1 MTPSV
6 IIEIVTSGG
15 VGLFWEITFS
25 TLGGLGLFLF
35 GIQIMASGMQKAAG
49 DRFRRILELLT
60 NKPLLGALTGVV
72 VTLLVQS
79 SSTVTVMVV
88 GFANAGL
95 MNLSQA
101 ISIIIGANI
110 GTTITAQIV
119 SFKIGVIIFP
129 AIGVGSLL
137 NFFGRRRIHR
147 YLGQTLLGFG
157 LLFLGMTTMSEGMSP
172 LRDLEAF
179 HNLLAQ
185 FSAYPLLGILFGAIF
200 TALIQSSSAAT
211 GVIIALTMQ
220 DLIPFNAAVPLV
232 LGTNIGTSITAIL
245 AGIGANVA
253 AKRAAVAHV
262 LFNVFGVMLAL
273 IFLGPFTDLML
284 HTASTVP
291 RQVANTHTA
300 FNLFGTVVFI
310 IFIKQF
316 SALVCRIIPGDDS
329 KMEFG
334 PKFLDPRILKT
345 PAAAIGGVKKEL
357 LRMAVIAR
365 EMLDEAMQVFIKSDL
380 KKVQHIEQMEELI
393 NDLEKEINI
402 YLADVSQHSMTREQS
417 TMIGSL
423 MSAANDLERIGDHA
437 ENILRLSEEAVDE
450 RLPVSNAAI
459 EELTDY
465 YRKVDSMLERATLAF
480 EKNDR
485 DLAAQVIKDDDEV
498 DDQEKVLR
506 HEHIDRIN
514 TKKCYPAAGVIYLD
528 LLSNLERVAD
538 HATKIAHMVM
548 EN

>member
-1 MTPSV
+1 M
-6 IIEIVTSGG
+6 
-15 VGLFWEITFS
+15 FWEITFS
-25 TLGGLGLFLF
+25 SLGGLGLFLF

-49 DRFRRILELLT
+49 DRFRRILEVLT
-60 NKPLLGALTGVV
+60 NKPILGALTGVV

-101 ISIIIGANI
+101 ISVIIGANI

-119 SFKIGVIIFP
+119 SFKIGVVIFP
-129 AIGVGSLL
+129 AIGIGSLL

-172 LRDLEAF
+172 LRDLDAF
-179 HNLLAQ
+179 HNLLMQ
-185 FSAYPLLGILFGAIF
+185 FSVYPLLGILCGAVF

-220 DLIPFNAAVPLV
+220 DLIPFHSAVPLI
-232 LGTNIGTSITAIL
+232 LGTNIGTCVTAIL

-253 AKRAAVAHV
+253 ARRAAVAHV
-262 LFNVFGVMLAL
+262 LFNTFGVILAL
-273 IFLGPFTDLML
+273 IFLDPFTDLMMQ
-284 HTASTVP
+284 TASTIP

-300 FNLFGTVVFI
+300 FNLFGTIIFI
-310 IFIKQF
+310 IFIRQF
-316 SALVCRIIPGDDS
+316 TALVCKIIPGDDT
-329 KMEFG
+329 KLDFG

-345 PAAAIGGVKKEL
+345 PAAAIGGVKQEL
-357 LRMAVIAR
+357 LRMAIIAR
-365 EMLDEAMQVFIKSDL
+365 EMLEEAMQVFIKSDL

-417 TMIGSL
+417 VMIGSL

-437 ENILRLSEEAVDE
+437 ENILRLSEEAVE
-450 RLPVSNAAI
+450 NRLPVSNAAL

-465 YRKVDSMLERATLAF
+465 YKKVDSMLERATIAF
-480 EKNDR
+480 EKD
-485 DLAAQVIKDDDEV
+485 DGEMAAQVIKDDDEV
-498 DDQEKVLR
+498 DDQEKILR

-514 TKKCYPAAGVIYLD
+514 TKKCYPAVGVIYLD

-538 HATKIAHMVM
+538 HATKIAHMVL

>member
-1 MTPSV
+1 M
-6 IIEIVTSGG
+6 
-15 VGLFWEITFS
+15 FWQITFS
-25 TLGGLGLFLF
+25 MLGGLGLFLF

-49 DRFRRILELLT
+49 DRFRRILEMLT

-79 SSTVTVMVV
+79 SSTVSVMVV

-110 GTTITAQIV
+110 GTTVTAQIV
-119 SFKIGVIIFP
+119 SFKIGVIIYP
-129 AIGVGSLL
+129 AIGIGSLL
-137 NFFGRRRIHR
+137 NFFGLRKIHR

-179 HNLLAQ
+179 HNILMQ
-185 FSAYPLLGILFGAIF
+185 FSAYPVLGIICGALF
-200 TALIQSSSAAT
+200 TAMIQSSSAAT
-211 GVIIALTMQ
+211 GVIIALTLQ
-220 DLIPFNAAVPLV
+220 DLIPFHSAVPLV

-253 AKRAAVAHV
+253 AKRAAAAHV
-262 LFNVFGVMLAL
+262 LFNVCGVVLAL
-273 IFLGPFTDLML
+273 LFLGPFTELMIN
-284 HTASTVP
+284 TADTVP

-316 SALVCRIIPGDDS
+316 SALVCRIIPGDDR
-329 KMEFG
+329 KIEFG
-334 PKFLDPRILKT
+334 PKFLDPRILRT
-345 PAAAIGGVKKEL
+345 PAAAISGVKQEL

-365 EMLDEAMQVFIKSDL
+365 EMLEETMQVFMKSDL
-380 KKVQHIEQMEELI
+380 KKVQHIQQMEELI

-402 YLADVSQHSMTREQS
+402 YLAELSQHSMTMEQS
-417 TMIGSL
+417 KMIGDL

-437 ENILRLSEEAVDE
+437 ENILMLAEEVIDG
-450 RLPVSNAAI
+450 RLPISNAAL
-459 EELTDY
+459 EEITDY
-465 YRKVDSMLERATLAF
+465 YQRVDSMLERATIAYNNNDKELA
-480 EKNDR
+480 R
-485 DLAAQVIKDDDEV
+485 QVVADDDVV
-498 DDQEKVLR
+498 DDLEKVLR
-506 HEHIDRIN
+506 HEHIERIN
-514 TKKCYPAAGVIYLD
+514 TKKCYPASGVIYLD
-528 LLSNLERVAD
+528 LLSNLERIAD
-538 HATKIAHMVM
+538 HATKIALMVVD
-548 EN
+548 NR